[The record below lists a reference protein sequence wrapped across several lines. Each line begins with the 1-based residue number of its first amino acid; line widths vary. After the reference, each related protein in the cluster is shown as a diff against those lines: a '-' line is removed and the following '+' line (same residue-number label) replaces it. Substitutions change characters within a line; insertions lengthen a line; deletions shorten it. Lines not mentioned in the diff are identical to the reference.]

1 MNKIGIKEY
10 EWAVLLLTV
19 AFQSDASTLINLNGK
34 GKVYNNIEIETI
46 YMEYIILQERYEP
59 YTGFYY

>member
-46 YMEYIILQERYEP
+46 YMEYIIL
-59 YTGFYY
+59 